1 MKRTLLTLLAGMLAG
16 SALTL
21 AGVAWWAAGRTPDFY
36 ERALTEQPPP
46 EVRAAAAEDFET
58 RTAELAREVEYAA
71 AWDQTFTQRQINS
84 WLAERLPE
92 EYGDELPEGVSDP
105 RVDLS
110 EPGVVRLGFRLK
122 TRRFDGVVS
131 LAVLPE
137 VPRPN
142 RVRLTVR
149 SLHAGILPLSAAS
162 FTDDISE
169 ALDERRVTHEWEPH
183 EAGCPVLLVTLTP
196 GGAEQP
202 VLEAIEV
209 DDFTVR
215 VTGRRAA
222 ARRMT
227 MR

>member
-16 SALTL
+16 SLLTL
-21 AGVAWWAAGRTPDFY
+21 LGVAWWAIGRTPDFY
-36 ERALTEQPPP
+36 ERAVSEEPPP
-46 EVRAAAAEDFET
+46 EVRAAAAEELET
-58 RTAELAREVEYAA
+58 RTAELAREVEYARQ
-71 AWDQTFTQRQINS
+71 WDQTFTQRQINS
-84 WLAERLPE
+84 WLIERLPE
-92 EYGDELPEGVSDP
+92 EYGDELPDGVSDP

-110 EPGVVRLGFRLK
+110 EPGVVRLGFRLS

-162 FTDDISE
+162 FTEDISE
-169 ALDERRVTHEWEPH
+169 ALDDRRVSHEWETDD
-183 EAGCPVLLVTLTP
+183 AGLPVLQIALTP

-202 VLEAIEV
+202 VLETIEV
-209 DDFTVR
+209 DDHAVR